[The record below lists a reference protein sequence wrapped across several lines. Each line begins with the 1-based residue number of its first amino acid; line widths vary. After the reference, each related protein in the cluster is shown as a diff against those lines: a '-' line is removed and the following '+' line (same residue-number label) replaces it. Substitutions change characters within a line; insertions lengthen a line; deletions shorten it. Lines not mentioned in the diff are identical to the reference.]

1 MSLAM
6 SVFSFPCTI
15 QGPLLHDTLHDCW
28 TRCIRP
34 KRLKQV
40 WLHTRIILEQ
50 VRFGLHFLQLI
61 KFKKT
66 RAQNEALLLLE
77 KLAWQGLQPKKNKKL
92 KSAMRNLPILVCA
105 AFVRVEDHD
114 SKESK
119 VDRSRSHVDLPKSKE
134 TMVPECGFRVIV
146 ASMFLGY
153 SSSNETWN
161 KSKCQPLNTA
171 KVLHSNSTTIS
182 NFWIPR
188 GRWSSI
194 QTEGEALHQSSFF
207 EAVTGK

>member
-1 MSLAM
+1 M
-6 SVFSFPCTI
+6 
-15 QGPLLHDTLHDCW
+15 
-28 TRCIRP
+28 
-34 KRLKQV
+34 
-40 WLHTRIILEQ
+40 EQ

-61 KFKKT
+61 KFKKN
-66 RAQNEALLLLE
+66 RPQNEALLLLE

-105 AFVRVEDHD
+105 ALVRVEDHD

-171 KVLHSNSTTIS
+171 KVLHSNSTTIMRIAYNVHTTGENEKS
-182 NFWIPR
+182 LGKENLRHQVASI
-188 GRWSSI
+188 GRRCGGVAGAEVDGL
-194 QTEGEALHQSSFF
+194 EGL
-207 EAVTGK
+207 

>member
-1 MSLAM
+1 M
-6 SVFSFPCTI
+6 
-15 QGPLLHDTLHDCW
+15 
-28 TRCIRP
+28 
-34 KRLKQV
+34 
-40 WLHTRIILEQ
+40 EQ

-105 AFVRVEDHD
+105 SFVRVEDHD
-114 SKESK
+114 SKGSK
-119 VDRSRSHVDLPKSKE
+119 VDRSRSHIDLPKSKE
-134 TMVPECGFRVIV
+134 TMVPDGGFRVIV
-146 ASMFLGY
+146 ASMCCKMFLGY

-171 KVLHSNSTTIS
+171 KILHSSSATIMRIACNVHTTGENEKNLGKENLRHQVASI
-182 NFWIPR
+182 
-188 GRWSSI
+188 GRRCGGVAGAEVDGL
-194 QTEGEALHQSSFF
+194 EGL
-207 EAVTGK
+207 